1 MTKGNVLYNARHSD
15 ITIRGKDMKVFLSWS
30 DTRSKETAE
39 TLRRWLKLVI
49 QAVDPWISSSIP
61 KGVRSEKEL
70 AEVLEDTKV
79 GIICLT
85 RENLDSNWIH
95 FEAGALSKTS
105 DAHVCTFLLDLK
117 PTDIKPPLA
126 QFQHTQFEKE
136 EIHELVRTI
145 NKTLE
150 KVQESPLDEKT
161 LDTTFVHFW
170 PELEKNLRNI
180 IAKPPNE
187 DHPVRS
193 ETDMLEEILSILR
206 GQTENTYNPF
216 GIEPEARAEASITPR
231 GRNERGARGFPP

>member
-30 DTRSKETAE
+30 GARSKETAE
-39 TLRRWLKLVI
+39 TLRKWLKLVI
-49 QAVDPWISSSIP
+49 QAVDPWISSSSIP
-61 KGVRSEKEL
+61 KGARSEIVI
-70 AEVLEDTKV
+70 ADVLEDTKV
-79 GIICLT
+79 GVICLT

-136 EIHELVRTI
+136 EVHELVRTI

-161 LDTTFVHFW
+161 LDTTFAHFW

-180 IAKPPNE
+180 VAKQAN
-187 DHPVRS
+187 DDRPVRS
-193 ETDMLEEILSILR
+193 EMDVLEEILSILR
-206 GQTENTYNPF
+206 GQRTPIYRIPELRPHTHTTIRAKGESTQ
-216 GIEPEARAEASITPR
+216 GI
-231 GRNERGARGFPP
+231 RNSSL